1 MEKLLSCT
9 LGVVISVRFLRF
21 AFDDFESLDLSDNP
35 LFIFLSVVDL
45 RDRVPAD
52 MLDLEQDFSALF
64 GMEFTRHHSCC
75 LL

>member
-1 MEKLLSCT
+1 MTPLTGTISYVRALIAFREPRLRMEKLLSCT

-52 MLDLEQDFSALF
+52 M
-64 GMEFTRHHSCC
+64 
-75 LL
+75 